1 MKLSE
6 IIKQEYKNTIS
17 LLEIQIEKDRA
28 YGYKLMQL
36 QEEGV
41 DVRSDKF
48 VDELGKGAYWERAV
62 KISRE
67 KIVKLTEELKNALF
81 VEKELNE

>member
-6 IIKQEYKNTIS
+6 IIKQEYKNTVS
-17 LLEIQIEKDRA
+17 LLEIQIEKDRT
-28 YGYKLMQL
+28 YGYKLIQL
-36 QEEGV
+36 QEDGV

-48 VDELGKGAYWERAV
+48 VNELAKGAYWERAV

-67 KIVKLTEELKNALF
+67 KIAKLTEELKNALF